1 MASKTESIPRR
12 LTATGSESDYP
23 SPLPA
28 EHIGSPTTSQ
38 PHSPASSRPSSSYQQ
53 YPPRLKSASLV
64 HASRSNTSRH
74 RHTAS
79 TVPLSRP
86 PLEPV
91 EAQDSSLKETD
102 FLTALAAKERRIL
115 ELKEELRVAEEGL
128 SDLKKQ
134 WAQQESTNRR
144 NESRRLHQ
152 MRPMSISGPRSSKV
166 DDVDGSSAWM
176 YEEME
181 RRKALMGHGH
191 ARNASRRV
199 FSGSRHAKTLSLIPP
214 MREESEVLSSKSA
227 DGPESSPPRNHFG
240 RSKTA
245 PDFHAS
251 EDLPPSPPR
260 KSQSPQR
267 EVQVLQ
273 VGKQLA
279 TDWKEGLWT
288 FFEDL
293 KQATVG
299 EDPRTSQSACPV
311 PARKNSS
318 VEPTKRQ
325 KGQFMLRPGV
335 NQSGPIKY
343 YDDAPLIDVASDF
356 WKEHG
361 LDAPKDLKNPAVI
374 KRTKYATPQKATP
387 QRIDDVESDSWENW
401 DSPPPSHK
409 RSSDDRSSDDTTS
422 SASPVATS
430 PATSL
435 GTPSRASM
443 SSNTPTASNRD
454 SIPWPKLNK
463 LGAAQL
469 RRTASHLM
477 DEWERSLTPPNDDE
491 AKQRRS
497 LEDIEIDKV
506 EHELLSQ
513 MR

>member
-1 MASKTESIPRR
+1 MASQSATGPRS
-12 LTATGSESDYP
+12 LTADGSDYP
-23 SPLPA
+23 APLPA
-28 EHIGSPTTSQ
+28 EHVGSPTPSQ
-38 PHSPASSRPSSSYQQ
+38 SQSPASSRPSSLYQE

-64 HASRSNTSRH
+64 QPSRSNTSRH

-79 TVPLSRP
+79 TVPVSRP
-86 PLEPV
+86 SPEAMD
-91 EAQDSSLKETD
+91 AQDSSLKETD
-102 FLTALAAKERRIL
+102 FLIALAAQERRIL
-115 ELKEELRVAEEGL
+115 ELKEELRVAEESL
-128 SDLKKQ
+128 TDLKKQ
-134 WAQQESTNRR
+134 WAQQESVNRR
-144 NESRRLHQ
+144 NESKRLHQ
-152 MRPMSISGPRSSKV
+152 MRPMSVSGPRSSRT

-191 ARNASRRV
+191 TRNASRRV

-214 MREESEVLSSKSA
+214 MKEESEATSIRISN
-227 DGPESSPPRNHFG
+227 DPESSPRKNHFG

-251 EDLPPSPPR
+251 EDPPPPPPR
-260 KSQSPQR
+260 ESQSPQR
-267 EVQVLQ
+267 EVLQ

-299 EDPRTSQSACPV
+299 DDPKAGQSAWSGLT
-311 PARKNSS
+311 RKNSNI
-318 VEPTKRQ
+318 EPTKRQ

-335 NQSGPIKY
+335 NQSGPIKPF
-343 YDDAPLIDVASDF
+343 DDPPLIDVASDF
-356 WKEHG
+356 WKEHS
-361 LDAPKDLKNPAVI
+361 LEAPKDLKIPAVN
-374 KRTKYATPQKATP
+374 KRKKHATPQKAA
-387 QRIDDVESDSWENW
+387 QRIEDLENDSWETW
-401 DSPPPSHK
+401 DTPSPSHK
-409 RSSDDRSSDDTTS
+409 RSSEDRSSGDNSTS
-422 SASPVATS
+422 STSPVATS

-435 GTPSRASM
+435 DARSRASI
-443 SSNTPTASNRD
+443 SSTTQSARNRD
-454 SIPWPKLNK
+454 SIPWPTLNK

-491 AKQRRS
+491 AKPRRS
-497 LEDIEIDKV
+497 FENNEKDKA